1 MAFAFSHLN
10 LYEDRVL
17 KRDDDVQ
24 EFLDSCFL
32 EKDKDY
38 IKLKVD
44 RHAVDGGVISY
55 IKYYLTHRVLYKVPH
70 TNEGCKYVIK
80 TFLNE
85 EKDPFLEDI
94 QNIDTSGRMNI
105 YNHVEE
111 MMNFKTRVGLVYFI
125 TSSEDCHGENMTTI
139 DVSYNLPETF
149 KKLQQISPYNLRIV
163 DYILCSSPE
172 EMAKV
177 CETMWRARKV
187 QNKFLISHRDIS
199 QFKKVLR

>member
-55 IKYYLTHRVLYKVPH
+55 IKYYLTHRVLYKVPTH
-70 TNEGCKYVIK
+70 QRG
-80 TFLNE
+80 
-85 EKDPFLEDI
+85 
-94 QNIDTSGRMNI
+94 M
-105 YNHVEE
+105 
-111 MMNFKTRVGLVYFI
+111 
-125 TSSEDCHGENMTTI
+125 
-139 DVSYNLPETF
+139 
-149 KKLQQISPYNLRIV
+149 
-163 DYILCSSPE
+163 
-172 EMAKV
+172 
-177 CETMWRARKV
+177 
-187 QNKFLISHRDIS
+187 
-199 QFKKVLR
+199 